1 MFNRFG
7 NLLFNLLNNSI
18 MNLTINAVN
27 FEMAEKLE
35 QFIEKKM
42 NRFERHLNGDDK
54 VEIRMNVIKPQTNA
68 NKEVKI
74 RIAGL
79 FAEKTA
85 DSFEEAI
92 DACLAALEGQLEK
105 RKNG

>member
-1 MFNRFG
+1 
-7 NLLFNLLNNSI
+7 

-42 NRFERHLNGDDK
+42 NRFER
-54 VEIRMNVIKPQTNA
+54 VVKPQTNE
-68 NKEVKI
+68 NKEVKV

-92 DACLAALEGQLEK
+92 DACLAALEGQLER